1 MPRAGCRMTTLA
13 VWLHRLPL
21 ARPAQGVECVHV
33 HAPCEMCGYAVR
45 AGRCL
50 KLASFRFNKL
60 KRTAGYAVKP
70 YGNPVR

>member
-50 KLASFRFNKL
+50 S
-60 KRTAGYAVKP
+60 
-70 YGNPVR
+70 